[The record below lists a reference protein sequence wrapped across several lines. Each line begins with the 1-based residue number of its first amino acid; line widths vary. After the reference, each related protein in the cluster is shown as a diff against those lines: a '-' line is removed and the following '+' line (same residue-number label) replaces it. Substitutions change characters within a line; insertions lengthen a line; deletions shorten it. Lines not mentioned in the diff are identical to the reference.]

1 MGSKCPFCRDG
12 ENALSEGIPVTQP
25 LGIPHGIGRDRRVV
39 TAAEKKSFKTAR
51 VPSPNVFIK
60 ILRSQ
65 MNFCWTHDGQLD

>member
-39 TAAEKKSFKTAR
+39 TAAEKKSFKQHVSLLLTF
-51 VPSPNVFIK
+51 S
-60 ILRSQ
+60 LRY
-65 MNFCWTHDGQLD
+65 